1 MDKNIKQ
8 VLDELYDCVSQ
19 QLMLINDLR
28 RQVCGTETI
37 TIKSEQDST
46 LHKNSS
52 PATTTP
58 DCSPDDNNKA
68 ASHEHIA
75 TRYATRSYPMT
86 TRSCPTIKMPA
97 FKNPSEDSTDKYF
110 KLDIYSDNTF
120 SFELCN
126 INASALQTIK
136 DNKLLPSEVATING
150 DITKGST
157 LKVNT
162 PGTGRVEGRIY
173 FIEQPMNVSVINIA
187 E

>member
-110 KLDIYSDNTF
+110 KLDIHRRH
-120 SFELCN
+120 
-126 INASALQTIK
+126 ASRLILQTIK

>member
-1 MDKNIKQ
+1 
-8 VLDELYDCVSQ
+8 
-19 QLMLINDLR
+19 
-28 RQVCGTETI
+28 
-37 TIKSEQDST
+37 
-46 LHKNSS
+46 
-52 PATTTP
+52 
-58 DCSPDDNNKA
+58 
-68 ASHEHIA
+68 
-75 TRYATRSYPMT
+75 
-86 TRSCPTIKMPA
+86 MPA

>member
-1 MDKNIKQ
+1 MDKNLKQ
-8 VLDELYDCVSQ
+8 VIDELYDCVSQ
-19 QLMLINDLR
+19 QLSLINELR
-28 RQVCGTETI
+28 KQFSAETN
-37 TIKSEQDST
+37 TSNDEQDSIV
-46 LHKNSS
+46 LKNNSH
-52 PATTTP
+52 ATTMP
-58 DCSPDDNNKA
+58 DSSTDNNPKTA
-68 ASHEHIA
+68 THELIS
-75 TRYATRSYPMT
+75 TRYATRSYLMPN
-86 TRSCPTIKMPA
+86 RSCSTIKMPA

-136 DNKLLPSEVATING
+136 DNKLLTSEVATING

-173 FIEQPMNVSVINIA
+173 FIEQPMDVSVINTA